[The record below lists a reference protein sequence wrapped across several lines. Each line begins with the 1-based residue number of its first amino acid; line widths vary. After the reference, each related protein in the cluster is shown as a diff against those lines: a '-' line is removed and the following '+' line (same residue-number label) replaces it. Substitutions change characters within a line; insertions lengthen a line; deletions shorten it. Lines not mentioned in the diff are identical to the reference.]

1 MKFLFGVGFAWLV
14 APDTGSRMNR
24 ETQKPH
30 CNGDLDDGDGDND
43 DEDDDDDDD
52 DYDANNKD
60 HHENCCNLHREL
72 CIFLYFI

>member
-1 MKFLFGVGFAWLV
+1 
-14 APDTGSRMNR
+14 MNR

-43 DEDDDDDDD
+43 DEDDDEDD

-60 HHENCCNLHREL
+60 HHENCC
-72 CIFLYFI
+72 IFLYFI